1 MGNVI
6 NYILFKPCEVFHRR
20 EGFFMFTSISNMV
33 SNNGNKVANQF
44 VLHESNGDISLQ
56 SYDSLVCQIRK
67 GGLGFNRV
75 VCFGRD
81 WGYSRITMKYVNKF
95 LTDNGLDVLVGAK
108 NIREGIERGHARYD
122 EAIAVLFD
130 PTMY

>member
-1 MGNVI
+1 MTMTKVAN
-6 NYILFKPCEVFHRR
+6 
-20 EGFFMFTSISNMV
+20 MTSD
-33 SNNGNKVANQF
+33 NGNKIANQF
-44 VLHESNGDISLQ
+44 ILKEYNGDISLQ

-67 GGLGFNRV
+67 GSLGFDRV

-81 WGYSRITMKYVNKF
+81 WNYSRTTVKYVNKF
-95 LTDNGLDVLVGAK
+95 LRDNGLDVLSGK
-108 NIREGIERGHARYD
+108 QNILEGIDRGHARYD

>member
-1 MGNVI
+1 
-6 NYILFKPCEVFHRR
+6 
-20 EGFFMFTSISNMV
+20 MFTSVSNMV
-33 SNNGNKVANQF
+33 SANGNKVANQF

-67 GGLGFNRV
+67 GGMGFERV

-81 WGYSRITMKYVNKF
+81 WDYSRTTTKYVNKF
-95 LTDNGLDVLVGAK
+95 LKDNGLDVLAGTK
-108 NIREGIERGHARYD
+108 NIREGIERGHARHD

>member
-1 MGNVI
+1 
-6 NYILFKPCEVFHRR
+6 
-20 EGFFMFTSISNMV
+20 MFTSVSNMV
-33 SNNGNKVANQF
+33 SANGNKVANQF
-44 VLHESNGDISLQ
+44 VLHEANGDISLQ

-67 GGLGFNRV
+67 GGLGFDRV
-75 VCFGRD
+75 VAFGRD
-81 WGYSRITMKYVNKF
+81 WDYSRTTVKYVNKF
-95 LTDNGLDVLVGAK
+95 LTDNGLDVLAGTQ